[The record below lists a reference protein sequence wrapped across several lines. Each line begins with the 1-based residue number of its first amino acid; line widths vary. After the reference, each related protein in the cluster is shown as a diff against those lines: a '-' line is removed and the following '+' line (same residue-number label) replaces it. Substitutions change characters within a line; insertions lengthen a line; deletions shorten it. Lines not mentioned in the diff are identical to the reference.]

1 MNLRQRYHLQ
11 RGLRANLNAP
21 VQTSE
26 LRDPL
31 AWVAAVAC
39 CIAFLLLIAT
49 IDHNETLEEARECAT
64 ATR

>member
-21 VQTSE
+21 VHTSE

-39 CIAFLLLIAT
+39 CIALLLLIAT
-49 IDHNETLEEARECAT
+49 IDHHETLEEARECAT
-64 ATR
+64 ARR

>member
-1 MNLRQRYHLQ
+1 MNLRQRYELQ

-21 VQTSE
+21 VHTSE

-31 AWVAAVAC
+31 AWAAAVAVC
-39 CIAFLLLIAT
+39 AAFLLLIAA
-49 IDHNETLEEARECAT
+49 IDYRDQLEEARECAT